1 MCLDALYRTAVN
13 YYIIYCQPINAC
25 NFCHLREGDRFL
37 EACGLN
43 RDWPSGRGIFHN
55 DDKSFLVWVN
65 EEDQLR
71 IISMQ
76 KGADIGAVFERLSR
90 AVAHIETVSKFSH
103 DDHLGYIT
111 SCPTNL
117 GTALRASVH
126 IKLPK
131 LSAKKE
137 EFQAIAEKYSVQIR
151 GIHGE
156 HSESSDGIFDISNKR
171 RLGRSEVQ
179 LVQDMYDGV
188 KAMIEREKELV
199 FEDECTRCGPHLEGP
214 DSLTKFPAFP
224 GGTKSSVA
232 CFNTRDVWEELKDKQ
247 DAYGVSYKL
256 CIFSGCKNVDSG
268 IGVYAGSH
276 DSYKTFALLM
286 DKVIEDY
293 HGYKPED
300 THVSD
305 MDAGKLEC
313 PPLPEDEAAMIV
325 STRIRVGRNLD
336 GYPLGPGV
344 SKEQRDEIMQKVV
357 EACNT
362 FEGDLKGTFYSLEGM
377 EKATQ
382 EQLIADHFLFK

>member
-1 MCLDALYRTAVN
+1 ME
-13 YYIIYCQPINAC
+13 AC
-25 NFCHLREGDRFL
+25 NC
-37 EACGLN
+37 N

-55 DDKSFLVWVN
+55 DDKAFLVWVN

-90 AVAHIETVSKFSH
+90 AAAHIETVSKFAH
-103 DDHLGYIT
+103 DPHLGYIT

-137 EFQAIAEKYSVQIR
+137 EFQAIADKYYVQIR

-156 HSESSDGIFDISNKR
+156 HSESEGGIYDISNRR

-179 LVQDMYDGV
+179 LVQDMYNGV
-188 KAMIEREKELV
+188 KAMITREKELMDSKGV
-199 FEDECTRCGPHLEGP
+199 TCGSHLSGSE
-214 DSLTKFPAFP
+214 SLTAFP
-224 GGTKSSVA
+224 IFPEGTKSSVA
-232 CFNTRDVWEELKDKQ
+232 RFNTLEVWNELHGKKD
-247 DAYGVSYKL
+247 AHGVPYEV

-276 DSYKTFALLM
+276 DSYKTFALIM

-293 HGYKPED
+293 HGHKPGD

-305 MDAGKLEC
+305 MDASKLDC
-313 PPLPEDEAAMIV
+313 PPLPDDEAAMIV

-344 SKEQRDEIMQKVV
+344 SKEQRLEIMQKVV
-357 EACNT
+357 DACNT
-362 FEGDLKGTFYSLEGM
+362 FTGDLKGKFYPLEGM
-377 EKATQ
+377 SKEVQ
-382 EQLIADHFLFK
+382 DQLIADHFLFK